1 MRDLFSALD
10 LLKAMSRPVLFSKI
24 VHSPGFSRM
33 RELLKCNDAHK
44 AFSDILQTSVK
55 EENRARSFMQ
65 PRPKHPAGPHSGPHF
80 LCNPHA
86 QIFISPSYHHL
97 NVGHFHVLL
106 TYSPPNLLNNH

>member
-33 RELLKCNDAHK
+33 RELLKCNEAHK
-44 AFSDILQTSVK
+44 AFPDILQTSVK

-65 PRPKHPAGPHSGPHF
+65 PRPKHP
-80 LCNPHA
+80 
-86 QIFISPSYHHL
+86 Q
-97 NVGHFHVLL
+97 VLTVVL
-106 TYSPPNLLNNH
+106 TSSVIRTPRYLSAPLITT